1 MTKACPQHGILEF
14 DVAGDRC
21 PFCAAELEIFADQ
34 VEAILGFRRQGSG
47 CGVAEDKSPGS
58 SCNFSLIMPCD
69 RELWDAWLN
78 GRSIA
83 SRNALIERYGRLL
96 REASE
101 LMAAKLPRVSAQ
113 ELQSYGVFG
122 LIDAI
127 EKFQPSRGVKFETYA
142 PRRIRGAILDGLRG
156 EDWVPRLVRIRR
168 QEPRR
173 MLSIGADEQAGHL
186 ELLADDRAS
195 RDLERVDAADFFA
208 RACRGLNEAE
218 QFIVRMYFEAG
229 LTMRQIGDAL
239 ELSESRVSQKLTDVL
254 KHLRHS
260 GRFGAAA

>member
-34 VEAILGFRRQGSG
+34 VEAILGFRRQG
-47 CGVAEDKSPGS
+47 
-58 SCNFSLIMPCD
+58 
-69 RELWDAWLN
+69 
-78 GRSIA
+78 
-83 SRNALIERYGRLL
+83 
-96 REASE
+96 
-101 LMAAKLPRVSAQ
+101 MAAKLPRVSAQ

-208 RACRGLNEAE
+208 RACRGLNDAE